1 MSTSIKTAISIQQD
15 LFDAIN
21 QLAQELHISRSKLF
35 MLAVEDF
42 IAKNKNRQLL
52 AQINA
57 AYDDAAPDAEETQ
70 IQTAMKQ
77 KQARCLETEAW

>member
-1 MSTSIKTAISIQQD
+1 MSASVKTAISIQQD

-21 QLAQELHISRSKLF
+21 RLAEELHVSRSKLF
-35 MLAVEDF
+35 VLAMEEF

-57 AYDDAAPDAEETQ
+57 AYSDDAPDTEETQ
-70 IQTAMKQ
+70 VRSLMKK
-77 KQARCLETEAW
+77 KQARQLESEAW

>member
-1 MSTSIKTAISIQQD
+1 VSTSIKTAISIQQD

-57 AYDDAAPDAEETQ
+57 AYDDAIPDAEETRV
-70 IQTAMKQ
+70 QTAMQQ
-77 KQARCLETEAW
+77 KQTKCLKAEAW

>member
-1 MSTSIKTAISIQQD
+1 
-15 LFDAIN
+15 
-21 QLAQELHISRSKLF
+21 

-57 AYDDAAPDAEETQ
+57 AYDDAEPDAEETQ
-70 IQTAMKQ
+70 VQTAMKQ

>member
-1 MSTSIKTAISIQQD
+1 MSTSIKTAISIQQE

-57 AYDDAAPDAEETQ
+57 AYDDTAPDAEETQ
-70 IQTAMKQ
+70 VQTAMQQ
-77 KQARCLETEAW
+77 KQARRLEAEAW

>member
-1 MSTSIKTAISIQQD
+1 MSTSIKTAISIQQE

-57 AYDDAAPDAEETQ
+57 AYDDAPPDAEETEV
-70 IQTAMKQ
+70 QTAMQ
-77 KQARCLETEAW
+77 HKQARRLEAEAW

>member
-57 AYDDAAPDAEETQ
+57 AYDDAAPDAEETH

-77 KQARCLETEAW
+77 KQARRLEAEAW

>member
-57 AYDDAAPDAEETQ
+57 AYDDAPPDAEETQ
-70 IQTAMKQ
+70 VQTLMKQ
-77 KQARCLETEAW
+77 KQARRLEAEAW

>member
-1 MSTSIKTAISIQQD
+1 MSTSIKTAISIQQE

-57 AYDDAAPDAEETQ
+57 AYDDTAPDAEETQ
-70 IQTAMKQ
+70 VQTAMQQ
-77 KQARCLETEAW
+77 KQARRLEAETW

>member
-1 MSTSIKTAISIQQD
+1 MSSSIKTAISIQQD

-52 AQINA
+52 TQINA
-57 AYDDAAPDAEETQ
+57 AYSDAPPDAEETQ
-70 IQTAMKQ
+70 VQALMKQ
-77 KQARCLETEAW
+77 KQARRLEAEAW

>member
-57 AYDDAAPDAEETQ
+57 AYDDAAPDAEEAQ
-70 IQTAMKQ
+70 VQTAMKQ
-77 KQARCLETEAW
+77 KQARRVETEAW

>member
-1 MSTSIKTAISIQQD
+1 VSTSIKTAISIQQD

-57 AYDDAAPDAEETQ
+57 AYDDAVPDAEETQ
-70 IQTAMKQ
+70 VQTAMKQ

>member
-70 IQTAMKQ
+70 VQTAMKQ

>member
-57 AYDDAAPDAEETQ
+57 AYDDEVPDAEEVQ
-70 IQTAMKQ
+70 VKTAMKQ
-77 KQARCLETEAW
+77 KQARRLEAEAW

>member
-70 IQTAMKQ
+70 VQTAMKQ
-77 KQARCLETEAW
+77 KQARRLEAEAW

>member
-57 AYDDAAPDAEETQ
+57 AYDDAVPDAEETQ
-70 IQTAMKQ
+70 VQTAMKQ

>member
-1 MSTSIKTAISIQQD
+1 VSTSIKTAISIQQD

>member
-35 MLAVEDF
+35 MLAVEDV
-42 IAKNKNRQLL
+42 IAKNKNRQLP

-57 AYDDAAPDAEETQ
+57 AYDDAAPDAEETR

-77 KQARCLETEAW
+77 KQARRLEAEA

>member
-57 AYDDAAPDAEETQ
+57 AYDDTAPDTEETHV
-70 IQTAMKQ
+70 QTAMQQ
-77 KQARCLETEAW
+77 KQAKPFKAETW

>member
-57 AYDDAAPDAEETQ
+57 AYDDAAPDAEE
-70 IQTAMKQ
+70 IQVQTLMKQ
-77 KQARCLETEAW
+77 KQARRLEAEAW